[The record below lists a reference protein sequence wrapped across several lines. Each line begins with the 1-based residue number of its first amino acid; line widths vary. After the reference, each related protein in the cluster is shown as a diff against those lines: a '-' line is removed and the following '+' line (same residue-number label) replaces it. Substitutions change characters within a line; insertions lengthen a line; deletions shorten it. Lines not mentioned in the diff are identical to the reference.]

1 MEESKEDEGRTEN
14 ERQKGRREDCINDE
28 DPKALQRK
36 EVEATEE
43 EGDTHRKRKARL
55 RYMFLYIYILS
66 SQGGANHFFF
76 VSFPFFMPAAQL
88 ARYLPF

>member
-14 ERQKGRREDCINDE
+14 ERQKGRREDCINE
-28 DPKALQRK
+28 DLKALERK

-55 RYMFLYIYILS
+55 RYKFLSIYILS

-88 ARYLPF
+88 TRYLPF